1 MPGGLV
7 VVVGPVRE
15 GSPGAETGMLGLS
28 RAAHAPT
35 PFKLRR
41 SRGQVPRARRLP
53 CEGRGHGPGK
63 LVGIGPVREG
73 SPGAESGVI
82 DLTRVAR
89 APTPFKLQRGRGQVP
104 RVRR

>member
-15 GSPGAETGMLGLS
+15 GSPGAE
-28 RAAHAPT
+28 
-35 PFKLRR
+35 
-41 SRGQVPRARRLP
+41 
-53 CEGRGHGPGK
+53 
-63 LVGIGPVREG
+63 
-73 SPGAESGVI
+73 SGVF

-89 APTPFKLQRGRGQVP
+89 AATPIQVAAGRGQVP